1 MNTSKIK
8 NAKQLKLVMDRMDPL
23 GKNGVLLLQA
33 MSNDGKDDI
42 VKEYAKLFDRIEDEW
57 KRVNFLTK
65 PFGNIE
71 KLH

>member
-8 NAKQLKLVMDRMDPL
+8 TAKQLKLVMDRMDPL

-42 VKEYAKLFDRIEDEW
+42 VKEYAKLFDRIEDE
-57 KRVNFLTK
+57 
-65 PFGNIE
+65 
-71 KLH
+71 